1 MPLQNINIGNQVND
15 GLGDDLRAAFQK
27 VNANFTALSQ
37 EILTTASN
45 LGTSGVGIFNRKN
58 GANLEFKRLI
68 AGRNITLDDQANAV
82 IIDNNAPFA
91 LTRID
96 TDSGS
101 LIANESNFGHFT
113 LQGGPDVDV
122 TTFGTSITVNTV
134 LPVTK
139 ILTTFDFGPLAGNF
153 LNTEQLSLAFTNV
166 DFGSFTQPSY
176 VSLDCG
182 RIVA

>member
-15 GLGDDLRAAFQK
+15 GLGDDLRSAFQK

-45 LGTSGVGIFNRKN
+45 IGTSGVGIFKQKA

-68 AGRNITLDDQANAV
+68 AGRNITLDDQDTAV
-82 IIDNNAPFA
+82 IIDNNAPFSF
-91 LTRID
+91 TRID
-96 TDSGS
+96 TNSGS
-101 LIANESNFGHFT
+101 ITANESNFGHIT
-113 LQGGPDVDV
+113 LQGGRDVDV
-122 TTFGTSITVNTV
+122 TTIGTSITVNTV
-134 LPVTK
+134 LPVTQ

-153 LNTEQLSLAFTNV
+153 LNTEQLSLAFANV
-166 DFGSFTQPSY
+166 DFGTVTRPSY

-182 RIVA
+182 RIVP